1 MRGSSGARA
10 CDNDDELDHV
20 PGRLR
25 PDECKSLRVVGV
37 AVELN
42 ESVLV
47 RVGDGGI
54 VYPMFAGGSVDLQS

>member
-1 MRGSSGARA
+1 MTI
-10 CDNDDELDHV
+10 ELDHV

-37 AVELN
+37 VVELN